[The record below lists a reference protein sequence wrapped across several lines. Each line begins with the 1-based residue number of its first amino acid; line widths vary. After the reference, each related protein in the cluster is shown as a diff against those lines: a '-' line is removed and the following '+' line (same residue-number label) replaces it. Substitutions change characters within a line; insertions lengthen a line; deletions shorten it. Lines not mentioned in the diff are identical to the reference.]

1 MDVFSRGTEPRDARR
16 EGRTS
21 WHAPG
26 THELTLRTRDLG
38 DVPVEVL
45 RNVSS
50 GGASVVVPRAVSPGT
65 SASILVHAAGAR
77 LEFMAQVVWCR
88 SVSADD
94 SSPVHRPTDGS
105 HALGLSLRG
114 PGSFAAMLG
123 LPASVG
129 DVA

>member
-1 MDVFSRGTEPRDARR
+1 MDISRRAAATREDRS
-16 EGRTS
+16 EGRTT

-26 THELTLRTRDLG
+26 THDLTLRTAQLG
-38 DVPVEVL
+38 EVHVEVL

-50 GGASVVVPRAVSPGT
+50 GGASVVVPRPVPPGT
-65 SASILVHAAGAR
+65 TASILVHAAGAR

-88 SVSADD
+88 GVSPDD
-94 SSPVHRPTDGS
+94 STPHHRPSDGS

-123 LPASVG
+123 LSASMG